1 MTRFWPDGRPI
12 TVTGDGQGLPLR
24 FIWQGQTHQVVEIT
38 HRWRVDLEWWR
49 QRVWRTYFKLRTD
62 TGLLVIIYYDRLG
75 RDWYLQRLY
84 D

>member
-75 RDWYLQRLY
+75 QAWYLQRLY